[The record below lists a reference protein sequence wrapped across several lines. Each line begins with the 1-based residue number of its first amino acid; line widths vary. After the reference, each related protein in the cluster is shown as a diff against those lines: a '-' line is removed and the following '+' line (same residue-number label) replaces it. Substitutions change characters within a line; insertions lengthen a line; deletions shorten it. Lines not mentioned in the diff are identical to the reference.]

1 LEELIT
7 KFTDASTY
15 QYLAAAVA
23 LVWLVGVTGI
33 RRGRGGS
40 ADAAKEL
47 GNAAKDSAVSALK
60 SDAVKQ
66 VAAATAAGALAASV
80 VPVIGTG
87 VGATA
92 GAILGA

>member
-1 LEELIT
+1 MV
-7 KFTDASTY
+7 SC
-15 QYLAAAVA
+15 
-23 LVWLVGVTGI
+23 LVGSTAVSEGC
-33 RRGRGGS
+33 
-40 ADAAKEL
+40 
-47 GNAAKDSAVSALK
+47 AVSALK

-92 GAILGA
+92 GAILGAYKVMMK